1 MGGIGEGL
9 HNGASGV
16 GTTGTGIEIRIH
28 LPGDDV
34 SPFVEAGKELFRGDP
49 AFIAPLDFE
58 LKERLDPAK
67 NPFFLRAEVILFTA
81 WRRGRCVGRCS
92 AQIDRE
98 HLKLWKD
105 DTGFF
110 GFFDTIDDDEVG
122 RALIDAAASWLK
134 TRGMKRMLG
143 PMSLYVNEEVG
154 VLVEGFEHPP
164 VFLMAHS
171 RRWQGSVAEAAGL
184 VKERDLLAWRYEK
197 GPFPPR
203 VQQAWEG
210 IKKLPEVKLRNID
223 KKNIEREIRGV
234 RDRKHAVLAQRRRK
248 RALADAPRTAEC

>member
-92 AQIDRE
+92 AQLARA
-98 HLKLWKD
+98 HLRQRLQTSVITAEGNRIGPRHWNLLWRGG
-105 DTGFF
+105 GF
-110 GFFDTIDDDEVG
+110 G
-122 RALIDAAASWLK
+122 RAAAAWGALGMGVVAVPLVFWL
-134 TRGMKRMLG
+134 R
-143 PMSLYVNEEVG
+143 P
-154 VLVEGFEHPP
+154 
-164 VFLMAHS
+164 
-171 RRWQGSVAEAAGL
+171 
-184 VKERDLLAWRYEK
+184 
-197 GPFPPR
+197 
-203 VQQAWEG
+203 
-210 IKKLPEVKLRNID
+210 
-223 KKNIEREIRGV
+223 
-234 RDRKHAVLAQRRRK
+234 
-248 RALADAPRTAEC
+248 